1 LAFLLTGCQQATQK
15 AVEQAT
21 GVQVNQKGEAVTVKG
36 NSGETV
42 TYSSQVPDD
51 LKGFPAPQGFKISQ
65 GGGMVAGSKGSDK
78 MAVATWQ
85 GKGSLQSV
93 SDFYKKTMV
102 DQGWKQDL
110 AQEMGELAQFQF
122 SKGQNQATVIVT
134 SGKEDLTIQVML
146 TNTAT
151 K

>member
-1 LAFLLTGCQQATQK
+1 
-15 AVEQAT
+15 
-21 GVQVNQKGEAVTVKG
+21 
-36 NSGETV
+36 
-42 TYSSQVPDD
+42 
-51 LKGFPAPQGFKISQ
+51 
-65 GGGMVAGSKGSDK
+65 MVAGSKGSDK